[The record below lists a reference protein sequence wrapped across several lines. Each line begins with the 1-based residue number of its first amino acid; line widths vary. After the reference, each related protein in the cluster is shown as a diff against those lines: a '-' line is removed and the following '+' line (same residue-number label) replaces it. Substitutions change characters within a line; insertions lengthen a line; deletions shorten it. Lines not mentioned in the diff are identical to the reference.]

1 MLGQSTLRLQMREF
15 QRSEYEE
22 LARLYARIYPDYDRS
37 SNEWRFWDE
46 SLDRTKYLRKRYS
59 CYDSQTGQTV
69 AFGEI
74 GHATWMFHPQKFWL
88 EIWVDPTSQGKGI
101 GTAIYQR
108 LNQEMEQLGAIKA
121 WAGAKEDMPA
131 PLAFLAKRGFQEKMR
146 SWESRLNPN
155 QVNLTD
161 FSKYSEKARGE
172 GIVISSLAEE
182 RRNDPACLKKLYDL
196 VQTVAAD
203 MPMSD
208 RFTPVSYDQWLASEI
223 NAPGLAP
230 EGYMIAEDGS
240 NYVGL
245 STVWLAE
252 KEAKGLYQGLTG
264 VRREYRGR
272 GIAVALK
279 LRVIEFAQKNGYDLV
294 KTWNASINAPML
306 AINVKLGFK
315 RQVGWITFEKNLA

>member
-1 MLGQSTLRLQMREF
+1 MREF
-15 QRSEYEE
+15 QASEYEQ

-37 SNEWRFWDE
+37 ANEWRFWDE
-46 SLDRTKYLRKRYS
+46 SLDRTKYYRKRYS
-59 CYDSQTGQTV
+59 CYDSQIGQAV

-88 EIWVDPTSQGKGI
+88 EIWVDPASQGKGI

-108 LNQEMEQLGAIKA
+108 LNQEMEQRGAIKA

-131 PLAFLAKRGFQEKMR
+131 PLAFLDKRGFRETMR

-155 QVNLTD
+155 RVNLSN
-161 FSKYSEKARGE
+161 FSKYSEKTASE

-182 RRNDPACLKKLYDL
+182 RRNDPECLKKLYDL
-196 VQTVAAD
+196 VQTVASD
-203 MPMSD
+203 MPMPE

-230 EGYMIAEDGS
+230 DGYMIAKDGS
-240 NYVGL
+240 NYVGM
-245 STVWLAE
+245 STVWLTE

-272 GIAVALK
+272 GIAVTLK
-279 LRVIEFAQKNGYDLV
+279 LRVVDFAQKNKYDLV
-294 KTWNASINAPML
+294 KTWNASVNAPML
-306 AINVKLGFK
+306 AINIKLGFK